1 MRRTMHQMSPIVDK
15 RILRPAQTALS
26 LELLNKMD
34 LLRIKT
40 IARIYA
46 RGLPPD
52 GVWEDMLQEALT
64 RVLTGSRRQPEGVP
78 MVAFVA
84 GILRSLRADYWRRAK
99 RESSDDKLRFDRQ
112 CDESLE
118 LDLVDPR
125 PGPER
130 ALSARQQIALI
141 KLLFADDPAALTII
155 DGLGDGLTAE
165 QIRVSTGLS
174 KTAYDSARRR
184 MRRRVLRE
192 GLTCEPR

>member
-1 MRRTMHQMSPIVDK
+1 MHQMPPIVDK

-64 RVLTGSRRQPEGVP
+64 RVLTGSRRQPAGVP

-84 GILRSLRADYWRRAK
+84 GVLRSLRADYWRRAK
-99 RESSDDKLRFDRQ
+99 RESSDDKLHFDRQ
-112 CDESLE
+112 RDESLE

-125 PGPER
+125 PKPER

-155 DGLGDGLTAE
+155 DGLGGGLTAE

-184 MRRRVLRE
+184 MCRRVLRE